1 MISVDELIKRS
12 NALYSA
18 QQPMQSLWQV
28 MAEHFYPE
36 RADFTRMVNIGEEF
50 GSRLMDSY
58 PVIVRRDLA
67 DSFAAMLRDGDDWF
81 KVDVVSD
88 GLSKLPYDA
97 RAWLQR
103 ATYGLRRLINQRRSG
118 FMRATKEGDHDF
130 ATFGQCVISVEP
142 TQDRRGIMFR
152 CWHLRDMAWADGYDG
167 MIAQTHRKW
176 MPYAYELID
185 IFKDVHQS
193 VRDMAKDKP
202 MEEVKVR
209 HIVMPSKMY
218 GDSRYERFKNVS
230 LFIDVTNSHLMEAVG
245 IDYDY
250 YVIPRATTI
259 EGSQYAYSPATVAGL
274 PSARTLQ
281 AMTFTLLEAGERLAR
296 PPMVATAE
304 VIRSDVNLD
313 PDGITYVDKKY
324 DEKTGAALRPLYQD
338 KGGFPYGL
346 NMREGVMGMLASAF
360 RLDKLALPDAG
371 QMTAYEVS
379 ERMKQFRRE
388 NLPLFAPLET
398 EYNGQLIEAAFQVAF
413 KFGMLGAPM
422 DLPTSLQG
430 QETRFDFKSPLKD
443 LEGETRVIQF
453 QRAGE
458 LQMQAAQ
465 IDPSIVHD
473 IDVRKA
479 FRETVESIDAPMH
492 WLRDLKEVQMR
503 AEQQQA
509 AMEAQA
515 AAEQQGAAQAAPAP
529 ANAA

>member
-1 MISVDELIKRS
+1 MISVDDLIKRS
-12 NALYSA
+12 DALYGA

-28 MAEHFYPE
+28 ISEHFYPE
-36 RADFTRMVNIGEEF
+36 RADFTRVINVGEEF

-58 PVIVRRDLA
+58 PIIVRRDLA
-67 DSFAAMLRDGDDWF
+67 DSFSSMLRDGDDWF
-81 KVDVVSD
+81 KVDVQSD
-88 GLSKLPYDA
+88 GLTRLPFDA
-97 RAWLQR
+97 RSWLQR
-103 ATYGLRRLINQRRSG
+103 ATFGLRRLINQRRSG

-142 TQDRRGIMFR
+142 TQDRRALMFR

-167 MIAQTHRKW
+167 HIAQVHRKW
-176 MPYAYELID
+176 MPYAYELAK
-185 IFKDVHQS
+185 IFEGNVHQNIS
-193 VRDMAKDKP
+193 TMAKDKP
-202 MEEVKVR
+202 MTKCKVR
-209 HIVMPSKMY
+209 HIVMPSDMY
-218 GDSRYERFKNVS
+218 GDSKFERFKNVS
-230 LFIDVTNSHLMEAVG
+230 IFIDVTNSHIMEVTG

-259 EGSQYAYSPATVAGL
+259 AGSPYAYSPATVAGL

-281 AMTFTLLEAGERLAR
+281 AMTFTLLEAGERMAR
-296 PPMVATAE
+296 PPMIATAE

-313 PDGITYVDKKY
+313 PDGITYVDRKY

-338 KGGFPYGL
+338 KAGFPYGL
-346 NMREGVMGMLASAF
+346 NMREGVMGMLSSAF

-430 QETRFDFKSPLKD
+430 QTTRFDFKSPLKD

-453 QRAGE
+453 QRIGE
-458 LQMQAAQ
+458 LQAQAAQ
-465 IDPSIVHD
+465 GEPTILHD
-473 IDVRKA
+473 IDIRKA
-479 FRETVESIDAPMH
+479 FRETVESIDAPLH

-503 AEQQQA
+503 AEEQQA
-509 AMEAQA
+509 AL
-515 AAEQQGAAQAAPAP
+515 AAQAEAQQGQAPAP
-529 ANAA
+529 AGAAA